1 VAAPAPNA
9 AVRLS
14 APAGRRVLGTTV
26 LGSSM
31 ALLDSTVVNVALPSI
46 GRSFDAGIAG
56 LQWTVGAYMLTL
68 ASLLLLG
75 GALGDRYGRRR
86 VYRVGVIWFTLA
98 SAACAAAPTLE
109 VLVAARAL
117 QGIGGALLTPGALAL
132 IQSTIHPD
140 DRGRAIGAWSGLSG
154 VAAALGPLVGGWLVE
169 SLGWRW
175 IFLVNLPIGAAVT
188 WGACKIPETLSLQQQ
203 GRLDAAGGALAVI
216 GLGAIAYAFIASDA
230 AGLGATWP
238 WLAAGVA
245 ALAAFVAVERRAGRP
260 MLPLSLFASPDF
272 TGANLVTFFAYA
284 ALGGTFFFVVLY
296 LQVVAGYEP
305 LLAGLALLPISVVM
319 LLLSSWVGGL
329 AGRKGPRRL
338 LTGGCAVAA
347 IGMVLL
353 GRLGP
358 HPSFLVDVVP
368 AMLVV
373 AAGLTFAAVPVTVA
387 VLAAAD
393 PRHAGA
399 ASGVNNAVARTA
411 GLLAIAVLPAATGLG
426 GSDYADA
433 LGTSFPRAMRVCAVL
448 LGLAAVTA
456 WASIRDDRLRA
467 PPEEREPPS
476 SCPLAGPPPGRDP
489 PPLDRRRHVERRAD
503 AATSGPAGRSKGFS
517 IRRRAR
523 GPAAATAI
531 ASRRRPR
538 GPGPPG

>member
-1 VAAPAPNA
+1 MMPPGTSSALA
-9 AVRLS
+9 RLS
-14 APAGRRVLGTTV
+14 EPGGRRVLSTTV

-31 ALLDSTVVNVALPSI
+31 AFLDSTVVNVALPSI
-46 GRSFDAGIAG
+46 GRSLGAGIAG
-56 LQWTVGAYMLTL
+56 LQWTVGAYMLTV

-86 VYRVGVIWFTLA
+86 IYRVGVVWFTVA

-109 VLVAARAL
+109 VLIAARAL
-117 QGIGGALLTPGALAL
+117 QGVGGALLTPGALSL

-169 SLGWRW
+169 ALGWRW
-175 IFLVNLPIGAAVT
+175 IFLINLPIGAVVAWVSR
-188 WGACKIPETLSLQQQ
+188 GIPETRAVREK
-203 GRLDAAGGALAVI
+203 GRIDLAGGALAVI
-216 GLGAIAYAFIASDA
+216 GLGATSLAFITSDA
-230 AGLGATWP
+230 AGMGATWP
-238 WLAAGVA
+238 WLAVGVA
-245 ALAAFVAVERRAGRP
+245 ALVAFVTVERRASAP

-272 TGANLVTFFAYA
+272 TGANVVTFFAYA

-305 LLAGLALLPISVVM
+305 ILAGMALLPISVVM

-329 AGRKGPRRL
+329 AGRKGPRWL

-353 GRLGP
+353 ARLGP
-358 HPSFLVDVVP
+358 HPSFFGDVVP

-373 AAGLTFAAVPVTVA
+373 ALGLTFAAVPVTVA

-393 PRHAGA
+393 PGHAGA

-411 GLLAIAVLPAATGLG
+411 GLLAVAVLPAVTGLG

-433 LGTSFPRAMRVCAVL
+433 LRASFPRAMHICAAL
-448 LGLAAVTA
+448 LAVAAPIA
-456 WASIRDDRLRA
+456 WASIRDERLRP
-467 PPEEREPPS
+467 PPEGQDPL
-476 SCPLAGPPPGRDP
+476 SCCPVAGPPPGPDP
-489 PPLDRRRHVERRAD
+489 TPVEPHR
-503 AATSGPAGRSKGFS
+503 PGRYD
-517 IRRRAR
+517 
-523 GPAAATAI
+523 
-531 ASRRRPR
+531 
-538 GPGPPG
+538 